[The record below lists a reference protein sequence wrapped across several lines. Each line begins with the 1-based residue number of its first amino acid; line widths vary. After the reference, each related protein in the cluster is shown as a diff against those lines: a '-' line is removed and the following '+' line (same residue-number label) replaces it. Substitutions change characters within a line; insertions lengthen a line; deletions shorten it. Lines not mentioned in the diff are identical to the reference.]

1 MRSYVIKKIQSTP
14 DWSTIPVM
22 PIDNQP
28 WGEPVDISAQAQICW
43 DEEALYIRQEAAE
56 KHIRREE
63 SGPMCRVCNDSCLEF
78 FIRPTER
85 MDFLNFEI
93 NPNRA
98 VFLGYG
104 NGKDTLLRIQF
115 HSRRDTVMQEKLDI
129 QTQITQSGW
138 VLTYKIPFT
147 LIRRFFPEFQPEA
160 GLRVYGNAYKCG
172 DLTARPHYIAWNP
185 IDRPEPAFH
194 CPDQFGCLIF
204 GE

>member
-1 MRSYVIKKIQSTP
+1 MRSYTIKKIQGTP

-43 DEEALYIRQEAAE
+43 DEENLYIRQEAWE

-63 SGPMCRVCNDSCLEF
+63 NGPLCRVCNDSCLEF
-78 FIRPTER
+78 FFRPTEK

-98 VFLGYG
+98 IFLGYG
-104 NGKDTLLRIQF
+104 NGKDTLLRINF
-115 HSRRDTVMQEKLDI
+115 HSKREFVMQEKLNI
-129 QTQITQSGW
+129 QTRITDTGW
-138 VLTYKIPFT
+138 VLTYKIPFAFV
-147 LIRRFFPEFQPEA
+147 RRFFPEFQPKV
-160 GLRVYGNAYKCG
+160 GLQAYGNAYKCG
-172 DLTARPHYIAWNP
+172 DETKQIHYIAWNP
-185 IDRPEPAFH
+185 IDWPEPAFH
-194 CPDQFGCLIF
+194 RPEQFGRLIF